1 MESAMVTEALELTFE
16 EKDSSFS
23 RALWSLI
30 FWVLFNESC
39 ISLISLSLSLW
50 NLFAKEQ
57 RDGEENPKP

>member
-39 ISLISLSLSLW
+39 ISHLSLSLSLSVESLCKGTERW
-50 NLFAKEQ
+50 
-57 RDGEENPKP
+57 RRKP